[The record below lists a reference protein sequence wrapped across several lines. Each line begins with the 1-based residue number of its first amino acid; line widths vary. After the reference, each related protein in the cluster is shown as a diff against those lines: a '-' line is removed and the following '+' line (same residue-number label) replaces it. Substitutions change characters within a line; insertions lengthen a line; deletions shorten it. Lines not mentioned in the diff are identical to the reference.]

1 MTETENIT
9 AEKDE
14 LLQLVSF
21 NLGKEEFG
29 IDILKVQEIIR
40 MIQITVV
47 PNSKSFISGVIN
59 LRGRIIPVMDL
70 RARLAMQPKDSD
82 NNTRIIV
89 VSLLENTIGFIVDSV
104 SEVLRIPASVTEAP
118 PSIVA
123 GIRSDYI
130 TSVAKLADR
139 ILILLD
145 LEKVIT
151 EDEIALQ

>member
-1 MTETENIT
+1 MSETENAV

-21 NLGKEEFG
+21 NIGREEFG
-29 IDILKVQEIIR
+29 IDILTVQEIIR
-40 MIQITVV
+40 MIQITTV
-47 PNSKSFISGVIN
+47 PNSKPYVSGVIN
-59 LRGRIIPVMDL
+59 LRGRIIPVIDL
-70 RARLAMQPKDSD
+70 RTRLGMQQRDSD

-89 VSLLENTIGFIVDSV
+89 VSLRDTTIGFIVDSV

-123 GIRSDYI
+123 GIKADYI
-130 TSVAKLADR
+130 TSVAKLEDR

-145 LEKVIT
+145 LEKIIS
-151 EDEIALQ
+151 EEEIVQQ